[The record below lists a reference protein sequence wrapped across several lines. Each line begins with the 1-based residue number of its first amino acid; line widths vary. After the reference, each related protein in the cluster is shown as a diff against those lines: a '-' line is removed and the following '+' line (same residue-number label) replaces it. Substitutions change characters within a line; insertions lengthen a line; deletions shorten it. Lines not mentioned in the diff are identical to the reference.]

1 MASAFRVFLSAVT
14 SELGLARDG
23 GERLAGAR
31 PEIAGAAQLP
41 PHAGCGHLAALA
53 ARLAGAEPLMRLV
66 LAILVDFGRKTRHP
80 HPHRDAALRNYA
92 GLLAAIGKSEA
103 DIKAAIASSIGECG
117 ARDPPQ

>member
-1 MASAFRVFLSAVT
+1 
-14 SELGLARDG
+14 
-23 GERLAGAR
+23 
-31 PEIAGAAQLP
+31 
-41 PHAGCGHLAALA
+41 
-53 ARLAGAEPLMRLV
+53 MRLV

-103 DIKAAIASSIGECG
+103 EIKAAIASSIGEGG